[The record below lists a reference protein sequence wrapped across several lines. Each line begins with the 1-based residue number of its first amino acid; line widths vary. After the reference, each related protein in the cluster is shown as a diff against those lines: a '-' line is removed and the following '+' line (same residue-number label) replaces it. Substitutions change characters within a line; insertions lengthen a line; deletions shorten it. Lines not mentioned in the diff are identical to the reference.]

1 MKITSPLKINSL
13 SFRLAAGAG
22 LWITAALV
30 VTGLVLSGLFR
41 DYVERGFEQQLAMQ
55 LDRLSSVSEIGPG
68 GAIELKRL
76 FSDPRFDQPYSGW
89 YWQIAGHNRPLLR
102 SRSLWDRVLV
112 IEKDVQATD
121 TPWRSD
127 EMGPEDQHLWVLRR
141 AVTFPGSRGVFQIAV
156 AADITEMHAAIARF
170 TGILA
175 LSLAVLGLG
184 LIAAVMIQVR
194 YGLLPLARLRDGL
207 AAVRSGHATRLAG
220 PFPDEVTPLAED
232 LHGLLDHNAL
242 VVERARTHVGNL
254 AHALKTP
261 LSVVGN
267 AAAAETGALAETTR
281 QQVAAMSDQ
290 INHHLSRA
298 RTVAAGRVLG
308 ERTGVSTVAEELRR
322 TLSRIYEDRG
332 IKITVDGPQGL
343 VFLGERQDLQ
353 EMLGNLMDNACKWA
367 RSEVC
372 VTLKHSDDRLSLRVE
387 DDGPGLARSAR
398 ARVFD
403 RGQRIDEAVPGS
415 GLGLAIVRDV
425 AELYGGG
432 VSLHEATLG
441 GFGATLDLP
450 AA

>member
-1 MKITSPLKINSL
+1 MASPVKINSL
-13 SFRLAAGAG
+13 SFRLAAGAA
-22 LWITAALV
+22 LWITAALM

-41 DYVERGFEQQLAMQ
+41 DYVERDFERQLAMQ
-55 LDRLSSVSEIGPG
+55 LDRLSSVSEVGPG

-76 FSDPRFDQPYSGW
+76 FSDPRFEKPYSGW
-89 YWQIAGHNRPLLR
+89 YWQVAGGNRPLLR
-102 SRSLWDRVLV
+102 SRSLWDRVLA
-112 IEKDVQATD
+112 IESEVQATD

-141 AVTFPGSRGVFQIAV
+141 ALTFPGSRGVFQVAV
-156 AADITEMHAAIARF
+156 AADISEMHTAIARF
-170 TGILA
+170 TKTLV
-175 LSLAVLGLG
+175 LSLAVLGFG
-184 LIAAVMIQVR
+184 LIAAVIIQVR
-194 YGLLPLARLRDGL
+194 YGLLPLSRLRGGL

-220 PFPDEVTPLAED
+220 PFPDEVMPLAED
-232 LHGLLDHNAL
+232 LNALLDHNAQ

-267 AAAAETGALAETTR
+267 AAADESGPFAETAR
-281 QQVAAMSDQ
+281 QQIAAMSDQ
-290 INHHLSRA
+290 IDHHLSRA
-298 RTVAAGRVLG
+298 RTVAAGSVLG
-308 ERTGVSTVAEELRR
+308 ARTGVSTVAEELRR

-332 IKITVDGPQGL
+332 IRLTIDGSQGL

-367 RSEVC
+367 ASEVR
-372 VTLKHSDDRLSLRVE
+372 VTIEHADSRLTLRVE
-387 DDGPGLARSAR
+387 DDGPGIAPEAR
-398 ARVFD
+398 AQIFN
-403 RGQRIDEAVPGS
+403 RGQRNDEAVPGS

>member
-1 MKITSPLKINSL
+1 MNVASPVKINSL
-13 SFRLAAGAG
+13 SFRLAAGAA

-41 DYVERGFEQQLAMQ
+41 DYVERDFERQMAMQ
-55 LDRLSSVSEIGPG
+55 LDRLSSVSEVEPG
-68 GAIELKRL
+68 GAIKLKRL
-76 FSDPRFDQPYSGW
+76 FSDPRFEQPYSGW
-89 YWQIAGHNRPLLR
+89 YWQVAGGNRPLLR

-112 IEKDVQATD
+112 IEDDVQATD

-127 EMGPEDQHLWVLRR
+127 EIGPQDQHLWVLRR
-141 AVTFPGSRGVFQIAV
+141 ALTFPGSHGVFQVAV
-156 AADITEMHAAIARF
+156 AADINEMHAAIERF
-170 TGILA
+170 TETLA

-184 LIAAVMIQVR
+184 LIAAVIIQVR
-194 YGLLPLARLRDGL
+194 YGLLPLARLRGGL

-232 LHGLLDHNAL
+232 LNALLDHNAS
-242 VVERARTHVGNL
+242 VVARARTHVGNL

-267 AAAAETGALAETTR
+267 AAAGETGALAEAAR
-281 QQVAAMSDQ
+281 HQVAAMSDQ
-290 INHHLSRA
+290 IDHHLSRA
-298 RTVAAGRVLG
+298 RTVAAGSVLG
-308 ERTGVSTVAEELRR
+308 VRTGVSTVAEELQR
-322 TLSRIYEDRG
+322 TLSRIYAERG
-332 IKITVDGPQGL
+332 IALTVDGRRGL

-367 RSEVC
+367 ASEVR
-372 VTLKHSDDRLSLRVE
+372 VTLDREGGRLCLKVE
-387 DDGPGLARSAR
+387 DDGPGLAPEAR
-398 ARVFD
+398 AEVFD
-403 RGQRIDEAVPGS
+403 RGQRNDEAVPGS

-432 VSLHEATLG
+432 VSLHEAVLG
-441 GFGATLDLP
+441 GLCATLDLP

>member
-1 MKITSPLKINSL
+1 MNILPRPRINSL
-13 SFRLAAGAG
+13 SFRLAAGAA

-30 VTGLVLSGLFR
+30 VAGLVLSGLFR

-55 LDRLSSVSEIGPG
+55 LDRLSSVSEVGPG

-76 FSDPRFDQPYSGW
+76 FSDPRFEKPYSGW
-89 YWQIAGHNRPLLR
+89 YWQVAGRDRPLLR

-112 IEKDVQATD
+112 IEGDVEATD

-141 AVTFPGSRGVFQIAV
+141 AVTFPGAGGVFQIAI
-156 AADITEMHAAIARF
+156 AADISEMHAAIARF
-170 TGILA
+170 TETLA

-184 LIAAVMIQVR
+184 LIAAVIIQVR
-194 YGLLPLARLRDGL
+194 YGLLPLVRLRDGL
-207 AAVRSGHATRLAG
+207 AAVRSGRATRLAG

-232 LHGLLDHNAL
+232 LNALLDHNAS

-267 AAAAETGALAETTR
+267 AAAGESGALAETAR

-290 INHHLSRA
+290 IDHHLSRA

-308 ERTGVSTVAEELRR
+308 ARTGVSTVAEELRR
-322 TLSRIYEDRG
+322 TLSHIYEDRR
-332 IKITVDGPQGL
+332 IKLTVNGEADL

-367 RSEVC
+367 ASEVC
-372 VTLKHSDDRLSLRVE
+372 VTLELGDGRLRLRVE
-387 DDGPGLARSAR
+387 DDGPGLPASAR
-398 ARVFD
+398 ALAFK
-403 RGQRIDEAVPGS
+403 RGQRSDEAVPGS

-432 VSLHEATLG
+432 VTLHEATLG

>member
-1 MKITSPLKINSL
+1 MKINSL
-13 SFRLAAGAG
+13 SFRLAAGAA

-30 VTGLVLSGLFR
+30 VTGFVLSGLFR

-68 GAIELKRL
+68 GALELKRL
-76 FSDPRFDQPYSGW
+76 FSDPRFEKPYSGW
-89 YWQIAGHNRPLLR
+89 YWQVAGRNRPLLR
-102 SRSLWDRVLV
+102 SRSLWDQVLT
-112 IEKDVQATD
+112 IEQDVQATD
-121 TPWRSD
+121 TPWRSE

-156 AADITEMHAAIARF
+156 AADISEMHAEITRF
-170 TGILA
+170 TGTLA
-175 LSLAVLGLG
+175 LFLAILGLG
-184 LIAAVMIQVR
+184 LIAAVIIQVR

-207 AAVRSGHATRLAG
+207 GAVRSGRATRLAG

-232 LHGLLDHNAL
+232 LNGLLDHNAQ

-290 INHHLSRA
+290 IDHHLSRA

-322 TLSRIYEDRG
+322 TLSRIYRDRG
-332 IKITVDGPQGL
+332 IQITVAGRQDL

-353 EMLGNLMDNACKWA
+353 EMIGNLMDNACKWA
-367 RSEVC
+367 KAQVC
-372 VTLKHSDDRLSLRVE
+372 VTLEHSDDRLRLRVE
-387 DDGPGLARSAR
+387 DDGPGLEKSAR
-398 ARVFD
+398 DHIFG
-403 RGQRIDEAVPGS
+403 RGQRHDEAMPGS

>member
-1 MKITSPLKINSL
+1 MKINSL
-13 SFRLAAGAG
+13 SFRLAAGAA

-30 VTGLVLSGLFR
+30 VAGLVLSGLFR
-41 DYVERGFEQQLAMQ
+41 DYVERGFERQLALQ
-55 LDRLSSVSEIGPG
+55 LDRLSSVSEVGPG

-89 YWQIAGHNRPLLR
+89 YWQVAEGNRPLLR

-112 IEKDVQATD
+112 IEGGVEATG
-121 TPWRSD
+121 TPWRSV

-141 AVTFPGSRGVFQIAV
+141 AVTLPGSLGVFQVAV
-156 AADITEMHAAIARF
+156 AADSGEMHAAIARF
-170 TGILA
+170 TETLA

-184 LIAAVMIQVR
+184 LIAAVIIQIR

-207 AAVRSGHATRLAG
+207 GAVRSGHATRLAG

-232 LHGLLDHNAL
+232 LNALLDHNAS

-267 AAAAETGALAETTR
+267 AAAGETGALAETAR

-290 INHHLSRA
+290 IDHHLSRA
-298 RTVAAGRVLG
+298 RTVAAGSVLG
-308 ERTGVSTVAEELRR
+308 ARTGVSTVAEGLRR
-322 TLSRIYEDRG
+322 TLSRIYEDRD
-332 IKITVDGPQGL
+332 IKLTVDGRRGL

-367 RSEVC
+367 RSEVR
-372 VTLKHSDDRLSLRVE
+372 VTLEHGDGRLRLRVE
-387 DDGPGLARSAR
+387 DDGPGLALEAR
-398 ARVFD
+398 AQVFD
-403 RGQRIDEAVPGS
+403 RGRRNDEAVPGS

-432 VSLHEATLG
+432 VALHEAALG
-441 GFGATLDLP
+441 GLGATLDLP